1 MLEKVQLDDSN
12 MTNSLLI
19 VVGIFIAAALGLHIA
34 PAFAMHDST
43 LDVNTWSA
51 SDNSTQRHTIDLNQ
65 GAPSPSAA
73 AGASTTPEEIT
84 DESTEVPS
92 TDGNGDET
100 TGSDGNGGEDG
111 NGDDGNSGED

>member
-1 MLEKVQLDDSN
+1 

-19 VVGIFIAAALGLHIA
+19 VVGIFIAVALGLHSA

-84 DESTEVPS
+84 DESTEESS

-100 TGSDGNGGEDG
+100 TGTDGNGGEDG

>member
-1 MLEKVQLDDSN
+1 
-12 MTNSLLI
+12 MTYSLLI
-19 VVGIFIAAALGLHIA
+19 VVGIFIAAALSLHIV

-65 GAPSPSAA
+65 GAQSPSAL

-84 DESTEVPS
+84 DESTEDPS
-92 TDGNGDET
+92 TDVNGDET
-100 TGSDGNGGEDG
+100 TGSDRNEGEDG
-111 NGDDGNSGED
+111 NGEDGNSGED

>member
-19 VVGIFIAAALGLHIA
+19 VVGIFIAAALGLHSA

-73 AGASTTPEEIT
+73 AGASTTPVEIT
-84 DESTEVPS
+84 DESTEEPS
-92 TDGNGDET
+92 T
-100 TGSDGNGGEDG
+100 DGNGGEDG
-111 NGDDGNSGED
+111 NGDDGNNGED

>member
-1 MLEKVQLDDSN
+1 

-19 VVGIFIAAALGLHIA
+19 VVGIFIAAALGLHFA

-73 AGASTTPEEIT
+73 AGASTIPEEIT
-84 DESTEVPS
+84 DESTEDPS

-100 TGSDGNGGEDG
+100 TGSNGNGGEDG

>member
-1 MLEKVQLDDSN
+1 

-19 VVGIFIAAALGLHIA
+19 VVGIFIAAALGLHFA

-51 SDNSTQRHTIDLNQ
+51 TDNSTQRHTIDLNQ
-65 GAPSPSAA
+65 GAPSSSAA
-73 AGASTTPEEIT
+73 AGASTTPEETT
-84 DESTEVPS
+84 DESTEDPS
-92 TDGNGDET
+92 TDGNGDGNGDET
-100 TGSDGNGGEDG
+100 AGSDGNEGEDG

>member
-1 MLEKVQLDDSN
+1 

-19 VVGIFIAAALGLHIA
+19 VVGIFIAAALGLHSA

-73 AGASTTPEEIT
+73 AGASTFPEEIT
-84 DESTEVPS
+84 DESTEGPF

>member
-1 MLEKVQLDDSN
+1 MLEKVQIDDLN
-12 MTNSLLI
+12 MTYSLLI
-19 VVGIFIAAALGLHIA
+19 VVGIFIAAALSLHIV

-65 GAPSPSAA
+65 GAQSPSAL

-84 DESTEVPS
+84 DESTDV
-92 TDGNGDET
+92 NGDET
-100 TGSDGNGGEDG
+100 TGSDRNEGEDG
-111 NGDDGNSGED
+111 NGEDGNSGED

>member
-1 MLEKVQLDDSN
+1 

-19 VVGIFIAAALGLHIA
+19 VVGILIPAALSLHIV

-65 GAPSPSAA
+65 GAQSPSALP
-73 AGASTTPEEIT
+73 GASTTPEETT
-84 DESTEVPS
+84 DESTEDPS
-92 TDGNGDET
+92 T
-100 TGSDGNGGEDG
+100 DGNGGEDG

>member
-1 MLEKVQLDDSN
+1 

-19 VVGIFIAAALGLHIA
+19 AAGIFIAAALGLHIA

-51 SDNSTQRHTIDLNQ
+51 SDNSTQRHTIDLTQ

-73 AGASTTPEEIT
+73 AGASTIPEEIT
-84 DESTEVPS
+84 DESTEDPS
-92 TDGNGDET
+92 T
-100 TGSDGNGGEDG
+100 DGNGGEDG

>member
-19 VVGIFIAAALGLHIA
+19 AVGIFIAAALGLHIA
-34 PAFAMHDST
+34 PSFAMHDST
-43 LDVNTWSA
+43 LDVYTWSA

-65 GAPSPSAA
+65 GAQSPSAA

-84 DESTEVPS
+84 DESTEDSS
-92 TDGNGDET
+92 T
-100 TGSDGNGGEDG
+100 DGNGGEDG
-111 NGDDGNSGED
+111 NGDDGNGGED

>member
-1 MLEKVQLDDSN
+1 

-19 VVGIFIAAALGLHIA
+19 AAGIFIAAALGLHIA

-65 GAPSPSAA
+65 GAQSPSALP
-73 AGASTTPEEIT
+73 GASTTPEETT
-84 DESTEVPS
+84 DESTEDPS

-100 TGSDGNGGEDG
+100 TGSDGNEGEDG
-111 NGDDGNSGED
+111 NGDDGNSGKD